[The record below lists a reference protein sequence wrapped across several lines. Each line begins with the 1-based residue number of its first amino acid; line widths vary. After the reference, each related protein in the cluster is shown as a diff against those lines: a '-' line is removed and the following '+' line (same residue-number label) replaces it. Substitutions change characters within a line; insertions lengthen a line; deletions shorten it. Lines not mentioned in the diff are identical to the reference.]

1 MRVRYID
8 FMKWRKVAIALS
20 AFLMIGSIVLLF
32 TKGLNL
38 GIDFTGGNVVQVEF
52 PQAVEVGAVRDI
64 LTSKGQGNALIQAYS
79 DTGLIIRMN
88 ANDDDVRKDVVDA
101 LQTQYPGMQV
111 TRLEKVGPV
120 VGSELR
126 REAYIALSL
135 ALAGILIYVTVRF
148 QCRIAMVS
156 VLALVHDVLIT
167 VGATSLFNIEVSSTF
182 IAAILTIVGY
192 SLNDSIVIFDRVREN
207 WRELRTK
214 GILQL
219 VNDCIN
225 QTLSRT
231 INTSLTT
238 LMPVLCLYI
247 LGGEVL
253 RTFSFAMLIGL
264 IAGIFSTLFIATGVL
279 VEWWI
284 RSPRKDL
291 A

>member
-1 MRVRYID
+1 
-8 FMKWRKVAIALS
+8 MKWRKAAIALS
-20 AFLMIGSIVLLF
+20 AFLMIGSVLLLF

-52 PQAVEVGAVRDI
+52 TQAVEVGAIRDI

-88 ANDDDVRKDVVDA
+88 ANDDGVRKEVVDA
-101 LQTQYPGMQV
+101 LQTQFPGMQV

-126 REAYIALSL
+126 KEAYIALAL
-135 ALAGILIYVTVRF
+135 ALVGILVYVTVRF
-148 QCRIAMVS
+148 QFRIAMVS

-253 RTFSFAMLIGL
+253 RTFSFAMLVGL
-264 IAGIFSTLFIATGVL
+264 IAGIFSTLFIATGIL

>member
-148 QCRIAMVS
+148 QFRIAMVS

>member
-1 MRVRYID
+1 
-8 FMKWRKVAIALS
+8 
-20 AFLMIGSIVLLF
+20 MIGSVLLLF

-52 PQAVEVGAVRDI
+52 TQAVEVGAIRDI

-88 ANDDDVRKDVVDA
+88 ANDDGVRKEVVDA
-101 LQTQYPGMQV
+101 LQTQFPGMQV

-126 REAYIALSL
+126 KEAYIALAL
-135 ALAGILIYVTVRF
+135 ALVGILVYVTVRF
-148 QCRIAMVS
+148 QFRIAMVS

-253 RTFSFAMLIGL
+253 RTFSFAMLVGL
-264 IAGIFSTLFIATGVL
+264 IAGIFSTLFIATGIL